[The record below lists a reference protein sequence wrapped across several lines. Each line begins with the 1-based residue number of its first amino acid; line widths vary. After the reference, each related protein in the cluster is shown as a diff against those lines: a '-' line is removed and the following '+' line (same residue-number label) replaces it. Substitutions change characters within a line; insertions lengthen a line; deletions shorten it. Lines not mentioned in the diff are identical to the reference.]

1 MSELKVD
8 TVVNLAGTGKPNF
21 QNGVTVNGAATSTL
35 NLNQYTASSSE
46 PSNPDNGAL
55 WWDTA
60 NEKTFIYAEGEWKE
74 TIAVAATL
82 LDGGTRGI
90 YAGGEIS
97 GGTTNVIAYWTIDTA
112 GNATD
117 FGDLRTVGDQLT
129 QDSYGFSDV
138 TNGYIGSNWVAEIMT
153 ITIATT
159 GNATDYGDLT
169 GVARFSAGNSNG
181 SVGLVAFGQK
191 GGTPTNAIDRFS
203 LGSATN
209 ASDHGDLIA
218 ARHYLGGN
226 IADATNGLFVGGKD
240 SSYSEVN
247 VIEYVGIASAGNGT
261 DFGDLTS
268 VASDAAGTSNNIRG
282 VITKGYTTTSAVSDI
297 DYVTIATAAN
307 AADFGDQTTALAQ
320 AQGCTSPT
328 GRVTLSG
335 GYNGSSRVNTIQYF
349 DIATL
354 GNASDFGDLTH
365 AIWKGQSFSG
375 T

>member
-8 TVVNLAGTGKPNF
+8 TIVDLAGTGKPNF
-21 QNGVTVNGAATSTL
+21 SNGITINGAAVSTL
-35 NLNQYTASSSE
+35 NVGEYNASGTE
-46 PSNPDNGAL
+46 PSSPQNGSI

-60 NEKTFIYAEGEWKE
+60 NETIFIYIDGEFKE
-74 TIAVAATL
+74 TIAVSSTL

-90 YAGGEIS
+90 YAGGETSS
-97 GGTTNVIAYWTIDTA
+97 GSTDVIQYWTIDTA
-112 GNATD
+112 GNAAD
-117 FGDLRTVGDQLT
+117 FGDLRTVGDQVT

-169 GVARFSAGNSNG
+169 GVARYSAGNSNG
-181 SVGLVAFGQK
+181 SVGIVAFGQK
-191 GGTPTNAIDRFS
+191 GGSVTNAIDRFS

-218 ARHYLGGN
+218 ARFTLGGN
-226 IADATNGLFVGGKD
+226 IADATNGLFHGGKD
-240 SSYSEVN
+240 SGYSPVN

-268 VASDAAGTSNNIRG
+268 TSPDTSGSSNNTRG
-282 VITKGYTTTSAVSDI
+282 IITKGYTDSGYVTDI
-297 DYVTIATAAN
+297 DYLTIATTGN
-307 AADFGDQTTALAQ
+307 SADFGDMTAALGIAK
-320 AQGCTSPT
+320 ACTSPT

-335 GYNGSSRVNTIQYF
+335 GYSSARVNTIQYF
-349 DIATL
+349 DISTL
-354 GNASDFGDLTH
+354 GNATDFGDLTNSV
-365 AIWKGQSFSG
+365 WKGQSFSG